1 MVMLCIDIGLLLTAF
16 VIITRGE
23 RGCASGGVLSSY
35 LVSATTTQTGSVR
48 REPVHVV
55 SFDI

>member
-1 MVMLCIDIGLLLTAF
+1 MLYIDSGLLLTAF
-16 VIITRGE
+16 VIIA
-23 RGCASGGVLSSY
+23 RGCGSGGVLSSY
-35 LVSATTTQTGSVR
+35 LVSATTTETGSVR